1 MNATIEVTTTGN
13 TSSVI
18 IRRKMGF
25 KYIPVPT
32 TDVVRVV
39 NQYIYNLTSMGY
51 TVKVTGIE

>member
-1 MNATIEVTTTGN
+1 MNATIEITSTGN

-25 KYIPVPT
+25 KYESVPT
-32 TDVVRVV
+32 TSVTRIV

-51 TVKVTGIE
+51 TVKVVGI